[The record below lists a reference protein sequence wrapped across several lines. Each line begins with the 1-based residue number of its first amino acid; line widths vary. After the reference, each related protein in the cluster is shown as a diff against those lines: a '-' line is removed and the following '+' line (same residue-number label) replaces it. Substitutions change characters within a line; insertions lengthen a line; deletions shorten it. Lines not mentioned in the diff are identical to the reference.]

1 MSAIDL
7 SLMTRVFCDRYTPKL
22 ATFER
27 GPPQLDESASDIGQ
41 VDIEAVVDALDGET
55 LLQADDGLRLPLH
68 ELDSAELTGEYV
80 LYREEDRRTIIQYH
94 KSLVDRTAYE
104 FPSQAATSAIGWRL
118 RFWTS
123 AFEPP
128 SSPSYMDG
136 DGDSGVSAIVETI
149 PREIDGDSW
158 DRSRREEFFDHLRAF
173 VTAQKDQDREESIGR
188 YNTFDQQVYQRRE
201 GGLHNA
207 VPVYRDTSPRQ
218 TRWYVSAPTDDDE
231 DGETREYI
239 CAETTLWEGT
249 EVMID
254 TPPWANS
261 PSGLPVLGEIV
272 DSETRG
278 LTFVLSEDADDRQQ
292 AARTLTRSFQND
304 EYVVGLYPSFN
315 PLPYDRELDCID
327 AVQARYG
334 KLRPIAGNTSLSF
347 TPLRA
352 LDTDVEGLNESQ
364 THAALKAIAA
374 DDLALMHGPPGTG
387 KTRTLV
393 ALIRELVVER
403 DKRVLA
409 CAHSNQATDNLL
421 VGGSTLDE
429 PADGSLHAMDI
440 ADELQI
446 ARVGSGSTNPV
457 VNRRYGGRSA
467 THANVVGAT
476 MSAAAEFDVDEF
488 DVAIVDEA
496 SQASI
501 PATFAPWLAAERLV
515 LAGDHKQLP
524 PYASDDMRERDLE
537 VSLYEHLVDRYGEDC
552 AHLLDTQ
559 YRMAEQISAFPSQ
572 AFYDGRV
579 QTADSGD
586 ERVLSSYPPVT
597 AHHLAGTEIQRY
609 GTSYANE
616 AEAAVIATHVR
627 ELRDAGISQAE
638 IGVITGYTGQI
649 TTVRGALDDLT
660 IETNDIVVDTVDS
673 FQGGERRVILVS
685 FVRSNDDSRA
695 GFLSHPDIG
704 PRRLNVAL
712 TRAKDRLV
720 VVGNWDT
727 LATPEPHRKCCSDV
741 YDAYRT
747 WLLENDCFEPVDV
760 LSVAE

>member
-1 MSAIDL
+1 M
-7 SLMTRVFCDRYTPKL
+7 
-22 ATFER
+22 
-27 GPPQLDESASDIGQ
+27 
-41 VDIEAVVDALDGET
+41 
-55 LLQADDGLRLPLH
+55 
-68 ELDSAELTGEYV
+68 
-80 LYREEDRRTIIQYH
+80 
-94 KSLVDRTAYE
+94 
-104 FPSQAATSAIGWRL
+104 
-118 RFWTS
+118 
-123 AFEPP
+123 
-128 SSPSYMDG
+128 
-136 DGDSGVSAIVETI
+136 
-149 PREIDGDSW
+149 
-158 DRSRREEFFDHLRAF
+158 
-173 VTAQKDQDREESIGR
+173 
-188 YNTFDQQVYQRRE
+188 
-201 GGLHNA
+201 
-207 VPVYRDTSPRQ
+207 
-218 TRWYVSAPTDDDE
+218 
-231 DGETREYI
+231 
-239 CAETTLWEGT
+239 
-249 EVMID
+249 
-254 TPPWANS
+254 
-261 PSGLPVLGEIV
+261 
-272 DSETRG
+272 
-278 LTFVLSEDADDRQQ
+278 
-292 AARTLTRSFQND
+292 
-304 EYVVGLYPSFN
+304 
-315 PLPYDRELDCID
+315 
-327 AVQARYG
+327 
-334 KLRPIAGNTSLSF
+334 
-347 TPLRA
+347 
-352 LDTDVEGLNESQ
+352 
-364 THAALKAIAA
+364 
-374 DDLALMHGPPGTG
+374 
-387 KTRTLV
+387 
-393 ALIRELVVER
+393 ER

-421 VGGSTLDE
+421 VGGSTIDE

-559 YRMAEQISAFPSQ
+559 YRMAAQIAAFPSQ
-572 AFYDGRV
+572 AFYDGKV

-597 AHHLAGTEIQRY
+597 AHHLDGTETQRY

-616 AEAAVIATHVR
+616 AEADVIAKHVR
-627 ELRDAGISQAE
+627 DLRDTGISQAE

-649 TTVRGALDDLT
+649 TTVRGALDDL
-660 IETNDIVVDTVDS
+660 ETATDDIVVDTVDS

-685 FVRSNDDSRA
+685 FVRSNDDGRA
-695 GFLSHPDIG
+695 GFLSHSDIG

-727 LATPEPHRKCCSDV
+727 LATPEPHRECCSDV

-760 LSVAE
+760 PSVAE